1 MDSGELTMDNFFYYP
16 FSTVNYQLNKMK
28 NYLRNWDF
36 MRVLRLALGIF
47 IIVQGIQTKEWLFV
61 ALGGLFSLMP
71 LLNIGCCGA
80 SGCNTSVSKSNKK
93 VEDKSY
99 EEVR

>member
-1 MDSGELTMDNFFYYP
+1 
-16 FSTVNYQLNKMK
+16 MK
-28 NYLRNWDF
+28 NYLRNWNF

-47 IIVQGIQTKEWLFV
+47 IIVQGVQAKEWLFV

-80 SGCNTSVSKSNKK
+80 SGCNTPVSKSRKK
-93 VEDKSY
+93 VEEITY
-99 EEVR
+99 EEIK

>member
-1 MDSGELTMDNFFYYP
+1 
-16 FSTVNYQLNKMK
+16 
-28 NYLRNWDF
+28 

-47 IIVQGIQTKEWLFV
+47 IIGQGIVAKDWTFI

-71 LLNIGCCGA
+71 LLNVGCCSV
-80 SGCNTSVSKSNKK
+80 SGCMPIRKNNGNI
-93 VEDKSY
+93 EDVSY